1 MNLYNVIY
9 QVDKSAVEISIRAIN
24 ETEAKTLSYKLLN
37 NQKMIKFLDIERIGK
52 WKSYITVLDS
62 AKHTA
67 TVTASAL
74 FC

>member
-52 WKSYITVLDS
+52 
-62 AKHTA
+62 
-67 TVTASAL
+67 
-74 FC
+74 